1 MGFACVRDIATES
14 IAYTRKK
21 RLEEWGKC
29 ELCASFFPS
38 VVFWTLA
45 IVLES

>member
-21 RLEEWGKC
+21 KVGRVGEMGA
-29 ELCASFFPS
+29 LCFFLS